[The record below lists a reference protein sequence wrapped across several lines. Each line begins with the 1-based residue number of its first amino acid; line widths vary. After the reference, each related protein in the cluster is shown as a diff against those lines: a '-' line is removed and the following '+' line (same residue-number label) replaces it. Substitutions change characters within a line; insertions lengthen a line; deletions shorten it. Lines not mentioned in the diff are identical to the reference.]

1 MRLSFRQ
8 QHRQKVKRR
17 LLYSLSCLALLIAI
31 GVLVAWLVVR
41 YNISMADRPSE
52 SGTSSAPVVEESLA
66 DTGSTLLIL
75 NERNKERFVLVQAS
89 PARKEILAVP
99 VTASLKADNGTTLAE
114 VFQQQGSRKA
124 VQTVSAALQLPVS
137 HYITFSVAD
146 MVTFMNYLEG
156 TLTFQLPESIN
167 YTDENGLPAQ
177 VKAGERQ
184 LNANQ
189 IAGVLR
195 HETWKKPVTSESVF
209 AQLIAAILNQNLLP
223 ELRFG
228 NDFAVLCNTA
238 QTDLRIDHFNAYAY
252 TLHYLADSNSGSLCR
267 TQALIGSTDA
277 EGYFLP
283 DVDKMRHKTP
293 LYAN

>member
-1 MRLSFRQ
+1 MRLSFRV

-17 LLYSLSCLALLIAI
+17 LLYSLSGLALLIAI
-31 GVLVAWLVVR
+31 GALIAWLIVR
-41 YNISMADRPSE
+41 YTISMADRPSE
-52 SGTSSAPVVEESLA
+52 SGTSSAPVIEETLA

-75 NERNKERFVLVQAS
+75 NEHGKERFVLVQAS
-89 PARKEILAVP
+89 PARKEILVVP
-99 VTASLKADNGTTLAE
+99 VPASLKTESGSTLAAA
-114 VFQQQGSRKA
+114 FRQQGSGKA
-124 VQTVSAALQLPVS
+124 VQTVSTALQLPVS

-146 MVTFMNYLEG
+146 VVTFMNYLEG
-156 TLTFQLPESIN
+156 SLTFQLPESIK

-195 HETWKKPVTSESVF
+195 HETWKKPATAESMF
-209 AQLIAAILNQNLLP
+209 AELIAAILNQNLLP

-228 NDFAVLCNTA
+228 GDFAVLCNTA

-252 TLHYLADSNSGSLCR
+252 TLHYLADSNTGSLCR
-267 TQALIGSTDA
+267 TLALTGQTDA
-277 EGYFLP
+277 DGHFAP
-283 DVDKMRHKTP
+283 DVNKMRRTTP